1 MIERPLDL
9 PDNIVG
15 IFNWRRFSLKGKML
29 EEQYFNVAFPV
40 ILEVVFLDLYNYVAV
55 SWAGDLEYIDKRIE
69 IIYSKN
75 RRMSKVYLG
84 NCLSID
90 ANSVSVFV
98 FAPK

>member
-1 MIERPLDL
+1 
-9 PDNIVG
+9 
-15 IFNWRRFSLKGKML
+15 ML

-40 ILEVVFLDLYNYVAV
+40 ILEMVFLDLDNYGAV

-75 RRMSKVYLG
+75 RRMSKVISGQQAY
-84 NCLSID
+84 CLSID